1 MIELL
6 LRSDLAVEFTEF
18 KIVLP
23 RAAMFL
29 AGSHPVGLSP
39 RWPECPLLAQSGQF
53 DRAGV
58 CPLLDNSGQSRILAG
73 GGLSVNDPKR
83 TLTRQWETEGCFCCG

>member
-23 RAAMFL
+23 RAAVFL

-39 RWPECPLLAQSGQF
+39 RRPECPLMTQSGHRGKPSPFQ
-53 DRAGV
+53 R
-58 CPLLDNSGQSRILAG
+58 
-73 GGLSVNDPKR
+73 VNVGAYDA
-83 TLTRQWETEGCFCCG
+83 